1 MREIETKTL
10 KSPNTKSPKCY
21 SKFLQLDTWVVGG
34 TVGDGGRVGLAW
46 WKQLGSVTCGDG
58 LVVWLWS
65 DTNMVTL
72 LESLEFPADFPAESG
87 EISAGNTFPA
97 DFAED

>member
-1 MREIETKTL
+1 MEG
-10 KSPNTKSPKCY
+10 P
-21 SKFLQLDTWVVGG
+21 FLEWA
-34 TVGDGGRVGLAW
+34 GLEQA
-46 WKQLGSVTCGDG
+46 
-58 LVVWLWS
+58 
-65 DTNMVTL
+65 L

>member
-65 DTNMVTL
+65 DSNMVMGVGDGYTTFFWTDVL
-72 LESLEFPADFPAESG
+72 GEFVTIEGLIVS
-87 EISAGNTFPA
+87 
-97 DFAED
+97 